1 MSDAATTA
9 ATTPLSARRAI
20 VIKAPTPVVK
30 QGPMVFLAGS
40 IEMGRADDWQERITD
55 RLGHLPITILNPRR
69 DGWNPD
75 WDQSTDNPEFVAQV
89 NWELDGLRDSDVI
102 AMYFDKDTKS
112 PITLLELGLFAD
124 TTKLVV
130 YCPKGYW
137 RKGNVDMVCIRHG
150 IKTVTDF
157 EKLVEEVTERLSS
170 TDPEAS
176 RE

>member
-9 ATTPLSARRAI
+9 AMPSLSPRSAI
-20 VIKAPTPVVK
+20 VIKPPNKIDK

-40 IEMGRADDWQERITD
+40 IEMNTAEDWQKRITD

-69 DGWNPD
+69 DNWNPD

-102 AMYFDKDTKS
+102 AMYFDKETKS

-137 RKGNVDMVCIRHG
+137 RKGNVDMVCIRHK
-150 IKTVTDF
+150 ITTVPDF
-157 EKLVEEVTERLSS
+157 EKLVEEVTNRLSK
-170 TDPEAS
+170 PEAS
-176 RE
+176 QE